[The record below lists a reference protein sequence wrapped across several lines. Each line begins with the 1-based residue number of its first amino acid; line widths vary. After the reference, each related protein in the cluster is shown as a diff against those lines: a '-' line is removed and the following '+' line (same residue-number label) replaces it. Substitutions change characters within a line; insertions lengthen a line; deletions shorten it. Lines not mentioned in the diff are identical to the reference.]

1 MHLVLCIAL
10 WILMVCSGILLILLY
25 WMQGFLS
32 AFKGRKRILA
42 AATVIVVFIILAGI
56 AVYPLFW

>member
-1 MHLVLCIAL
+1 
-10 WILMVCSGILLILLY
+10 MVCSGILLILLY

>member
-42 AATVIVVFIILAGI
+42 AATVIVVFIILAEI